1 MQCDKRF
8 THSLCGC
15 VFSAARGDRP
25 STNRLYGATPAR
37 AERPNPNSKLDRSSP
52 WHPGCCYS
60 VHPSNFFRRT
70 CMRKSISLT
79 AVLLSRR
86 YLLPVLP
93 FVAVVGCSTVRP
105 PRDQVAA
112 ADLQVKEALNSK
124 ASADA
129 PLDLRMAV
137 EKLDKAKVAMSN
149 EHYTQARR

>member
-1 MQCDKRF
+1 MC
-8 THSLCGC
+8 
-15 VFSAARGDRP
+15 
-25 STNRLYGATPAR
+25 
-37 AERPNPNSKLDRSSP
+37 
-52 WHPGCCYS
+52 
-60 VHPSNFFRRT
+60 
-70 CMRKSISLT
+70 KSIS
-79 AVLLSRR
+79 ARAALSRYR

-93 FVAVVGCSTVRP
+93 LAVVVGCSTARP

-149 EHYTQARR
+149 EHYTQARRLAEEALVDAQVAEAKAKSHQAQQTMHEVRQTLDNLRAQQK